1 MYTICIQGVCF
12 LLTIDRAIEI
22 EEARLR
28 ERWEATSLTKTRDFG
43 RKGFK
48 GWNYAYRSIVYCVI
62 PYELVHELLHCARL
76 VYFYLAILSRETP
89 LVTVVRRK

>member
-12 LLTIDRAIEI
+12 LLTIDMATDEI

-28 ERWEATSLTKTRDFG
+28 ERWEATLLTKTRDFG

-48 GWNYAYRSIVYCVI
+48 CGITYRSYNCILCHFVRARSWIIVPCT
-62 PYELVHELLHCARL
+62 LSLLL
-76 VYFYLAILSRETP
+76 LSH
-89 LVTVVRRK
+89 L